1 MRGSFEGSQLIEYN
15 FQLHLITSG
24 VNVSRAG
31 CGLAASRYLPS
42 FLRFGCHGRAAADAL
57 DPLPESGSMSTSQQR
72 IYVVDDD
79 ELVRAALSVQLQ
91 ADYDVMG
98 FAAARHFLDAAVA
111 LPPGCLI
118 LDVRMPGLDGL
129 ELQRRLIQRN
139 LHFPIVMMTGH
150 GEVRVAV
157 EAMKAGAVDFIEK
170 PFTREDILASVRLA
184 QDQIAPPHIQRDDAA
199 TAKNRL
205 ALLSARE
212 LEVLGGLVAGL
223 PNKTIA
229 YDLGLSPRTVESHRA
244 HIMSKMQVPSFSAL
258 VWLALAAG
266 VPARV

>member
-1 MRGSFEGSQLIEYN
+1 M
-15 FQLHLITSG
+15 
-24 VNVSRAG
+24 
-31 CGLAASRYLPS
+31 
-42 FLRFGCHGRAAADAL
+42 
-57 DPLPESGSMSTSQQR
+57 QR
-72 IYVVDDD
+72 VYVVDDN
-79 ELVRAALSVQLQ
+79 ELVRAALSLQLQ
-91 ADYDVMG
+91 GDYDAMC
-98 FAAARHFLDAAVA
+98 FAAARHFLDAAAA

-118 LDVRMPGLDGL
+118 VDVRMPELDGL
-129 ELQRRLIQRN
+129 ELQRRLIERN
-139 LHFPIVMMTGH
+139 LHFPIIMMTGQ
-150 GEVRVAV
+150 GEVRIAV

-170 PFTREDILASVRLA
+170 PFTREDLLESIRLA
-184 QDQIAPPHIQRDDAA
+184 QDHIAPPHTRQDDAA

-212 LEVLGGLVAGL
+212 LEVLAGLVAGL